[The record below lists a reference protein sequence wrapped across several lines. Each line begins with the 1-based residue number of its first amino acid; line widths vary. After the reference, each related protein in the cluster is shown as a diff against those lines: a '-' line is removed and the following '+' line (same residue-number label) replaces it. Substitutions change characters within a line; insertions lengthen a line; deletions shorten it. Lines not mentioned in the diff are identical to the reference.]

1 MAYASALETRTQRV
15 EPRRSIFAL
24 RAYHPGNGWIWGAR
38 HVAHALGLNERY
50 LVNSATP
57 GFFIAMGVNTVC
69 PVSSWDPAW
78 GRDRILLTHINSLE
92 EWWGNRDEA
101 IYVGQIKRA
110 GAARESKALAALGRT
125 DQSSGSNVIPRKR

>member
-1 MAYASALETRTQRV
+1 MRYVAALETRTT
-15 EPRRSIFAL
+15 ESGAEAFDSAL

-38 HVAHALGLNERY
+38 HIAHALDLNERY

-69 PVSSWDPAW
+69 PVSSWDPSW

-92 EWWGNRDEA
+92 AWWGNRDEA

-125 DQSSGSNVIPRKR
+125 DQSSGSVVSP